1 MTIYAKN
8 RGLSL
13 KNSIIRTDRAAV
25 YIDRPAEAEQE
36 HFKVN
41 YSVICGN
48 HLIAAVRTEEQAE
61 ALVDAIA
68 AAERDGKPFITVCG
82 GEVVED
88 QSGGE
93 V

>member
-13 KNSIIRTDRAAV
+13 KSSIIHTDRAAV
-25 YIDRPAEAEQE
+25 YIDSPAESTREYYG
-36 HFKVN
+36 VN
-41 YSVICGN
+41 YRVICGA
-48 HLIAAVRTEEQAE
+48 HLVAAVRTAEQAE

-68 AAERDGKPFITVCG
+68 AAERDGKPFITVSG

>member
-8 RGLSL
+8 RGLTL

-25 YIDRPAEAEQE
+25 YIDRPAEADREYY
-36 HFKVN
+36 KVN
-41 YSVICGN
+41 YSVICGD
-48 HLIAAVRTEEQAE
+48 HLIAAVRTAEQAE

-68 AAERDGKPFITVCG
+68 AAERAGKSFITVSG

>member
-13 KNSIIRTDRAAV
+13 KNSIVRTDRAAV
-25 YIDRPAEAEQE
+25 YIDRLTGTDREYY
-36 HFKVN
+36 KVN
-41 YSVICGN
+41 YRVICGA
-48 HLIAAVRTEEQAE
+48 HLIAAVKTEEQAE

-68 AAERDGKPFITVCG
+68 AAERDGKPFITVSG